1 MAQTVENWCA
11 IIPLRAGSKGLP
23 NKNTRFLAGKPLYR
37 HSLDLALS
45 CGASQVVITT
55 DIEEILN
62 QTFPANVMVVKRP
75 IHLCSD
81 EVAMSPVLLHAIEK
95 SASTGTLII
104 MQATSPLR
112 QAQDIKNALNVYSKQ
127 NFDLVMSVTSADS
140 SVLKWGTVEG
150 DQFISISDPSFCFSN
165 RQSLPPV
172 FKPNGAIYVMNAQWF
187 LKNKSFVTPRIGMI
201 EMPLDRSL
209 DIDTAHDLVLCEEL
223 FLAALK
229 AKL

>member
-1 MAQTVENWCA
+1 MEQTVENWCA
-11 IIPLRAGSKGLP
+11 VIPLRAGSKGLP
-23 NKNTRFLAGKPLYR
+23 NKNTRLLAGKPLYR

-62 QTFPANVMVVKRP
+62 QSFPSNITLVKRP
-75 IHLCSD
+75 THLCAD
-81 EVAMSPVLLHAIEK
+81 DVAMAPVLLHVIEA
-95 SASTGTLII
+95 SACSGTLIL

-112 QAQDIKNALNVYSKQ
+112 QAQDIKKSLDLYSNQ
-127 NFDLVMSVTSADS
+127 DFDLVMSVTTADNG
-140 SVLKWGTVEG
+140 VLKWGTVKG
-150 DQFISISDPSFCFSN
+150 RQFIPIADPSFCFSN

-201 EMPLDRSL
+201 EMPLDRSF
-209 DIDTAHDLVLCEEL
+209 DIDTAHDLQHCETL
-223 FLAALK
+223 LLS
-229 AKL
+229 